1 MLQEL
6 RDKSQ
11 GWIAKVI
18 IAVIV
23 LLFALTG
30 FDAIFRAVGHSDEVA
45 TINGKGLS
53 KALYNATY
61 EQQQYILSANGQFDG
76 SVEAKENLRKTV
88 MENLVNYQILI
99 QAADNA
105 GFGYLPVQFVE
116 QIIQNN
122 PLYQNNGKFDY
133 ELFKESIRNY
143 GYSSEAQF
151 IQDQLEKYYLT
162 QLQSGIVSADFAT
175 NNEVLALADLI
186 NQTRDFSYK
195 ELDASTI
202 DNITKEEISAWY
214 EKHKETLK
222 TPEQVVL
229 EYILLNKNDFLN
241 NVSISD
247 QELTNL
253 YAKKVN
259 DLQEVASRKRIA
271 HILIPVTATQKE
283 ADAKAKIED
292 IAKKLKEGADFA
304 TLAKEDSQDL
314 GTAKNG
320 GDLGYLNSEDLPDQA
335 LAPVVNQLNK
345 VGELSNPVRSKYG
358 WHIIKLVAVDEP
370 AIPSFISL
378 KNGLTDELK
387 QQKAAELYL
396 NAQRELDGLA
406 YENYDSLS
414 SVAEQLKLSLDTT
427 KPFARDA
434 GYDELTKNE
443 KLIKEAFSENLLKG
457 EENSSIIELS
467 PDRSVVIRVK
477 QHLEP
482 KMMTL
487 EQATPVIVKA
497 LQTEKIKAE
506 GEKLIADVEAGK
518 VSVKNWKTFDNV
530 QQPIKLLL
538 AGGVQQKTAVAPE
551 VLDKVF
557 STPHPIDNKPGLQG
571 LTLSNGNYAIIA
583 VTKVNPFDGTLTD
596 EQKDQYQSI
605 VETGYV
611 NNFWGEYQ
619 KYLKDKAEVKYF
631 DFE

>member
-30 FDAIFRAVGHSDEVA
+30 FDAIFRAVGHNDEVA

-53 KALYNATY
+53 KALYNSTY

-76 SVEAKENLRKTV
+76 SVEAKEQLRKTV

-105 GFGYLPVQFVE
+105 GFGYLPAQFVE

-122 PLYQNNGKFDY
+122 PLYQSNGKFDY

-143 GYSSEAQF
+143 GYSSETQYV
-151 IQDQLEKYYLT
+151 QDQLEKYYLT
-162 QLQSGIVSADFAT
+162 QLQSGIVTADFAT
-175 NNEVLALADLI
+175 TSEVLSLANLI
-186 NQTRDFSYK
+186 NQTRNFSYK

-202 DNITKEEISAWY
+202 NDITKEEISAWY

-229 EYILLNKNDFLN
+229 EYIVLNKNDFLDK
-241 NVSISD
+241 VSISD

-259 DLQEVASRKRIA
+259 DLEEAASRKRIA
-271 HILIPVTATQKE
+271 HILIPVTATQTD
-283 ADAKAKIED
+283 AAAKAKIDD

-335 LAPVVNQLNK
+335 LAPVVNQLNQA
-345 VGELSNPVRSKYG
+345 GDLSAPVRSKYG
-358 WHIIKLVAVDEP
+358 WHIIKLIAVEDP
-370 AIPSFISL
+370 VIPSFVSL
-378 KNGLTDELK
+378 KKSITEELK

-414 SVAEQLKLSLDTT
+414 SVAEQLKLPLDTT

-443 KLIKEAFSENLLKG
+443 KLIKEAFSVNLLKG

-482 KMMTL
+482 EMMTL

-497 LQTEKIKAE
+497 LQTEKIKND
-506 GEKLIADVEAGK
+506 GEKLIAEVQAGK
-518 VSVKNWKTFDNV
+518 VVIKDWKAFNDV
-530 QQPIKLLL
+530 EQPIKTIL
-538 AGGVQQKTAVAPE
+538 AGDTQQKTEVAPE
-551 VLDKVF
+551 ILDKVF
-557 STPHPIDNKPGLQG
+557 STPHPVDNKPGLQG
-571 LTLSNGNYAIIA
+571 FTLKNGNYAIIA
-583 VTKVNPFDGTLTD
+583 VTKVNPFDGALTD
-596 EQKDQYQSI
+596 EQKAQYQSI
-605 VETGYV
+605 VETGYT